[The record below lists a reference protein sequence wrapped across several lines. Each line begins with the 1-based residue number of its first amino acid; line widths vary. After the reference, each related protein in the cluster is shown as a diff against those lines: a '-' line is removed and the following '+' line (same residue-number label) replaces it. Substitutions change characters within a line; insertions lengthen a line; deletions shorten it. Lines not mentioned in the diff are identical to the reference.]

1 MRFASY
7 LVGGIFSLLFLKIEG
22 LQFEYSLNE
31 LWLISHIALKKLH
44 FHLIGQPAMLFFFFF
59 TEISLTC
66 FTLLFLLMRFLTVQ
80 CQKRD
85 ITILYYMLHS
95 EVFRIFLFASVP

>member
-59 TEISLTC
+59 YRNFSHLFHFIILANEIPDSA
-66 FTLLFLLMRFLTVQ
+66 MSKERHYH
-80 CQKRD
+80 
-85 ITILYYMLHS
+85 IILH
-95 EVFRIFLFASVP
+95 VAF